1 MILKRFKSKVL
12 TAFALAQLFKAGYT
26 DISVISIKL
35 SKESF
40 KIFLWKLFKKIRFIK
55 NLVFWKKNE
64 KWISIKFWRFVFNL
78 K

>member
-1 MILKRFKSKVL
+1 MLI
-12 TAFALAQLFKAGYT
+12 AFALAQLFKAGYT
-26 DISVISIKL
+26 DILVISIKL

-40 KIFLWKLFKKIRFIK
+40 KIFIWKVIKKIRFIK

-64 KWISIKFWRFVFNL
+64 KRISIKFWRFVFNL